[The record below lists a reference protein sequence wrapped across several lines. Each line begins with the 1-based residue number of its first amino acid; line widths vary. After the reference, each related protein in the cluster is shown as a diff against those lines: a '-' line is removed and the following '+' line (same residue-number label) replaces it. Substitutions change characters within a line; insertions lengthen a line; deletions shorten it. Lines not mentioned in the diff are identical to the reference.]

1 MAMRRAELFYFLLSR
16 MPMITTYTE
25 QKKQQQRAVLTKL
38 LEVLDELDID
48 YLYTDNPIKL
58 YYGEEDIEF
67 IDHKHERKARELVE
81 CIRHLKHLR
90 NAERRIPF
98 MNNQ

>member
-38 LEVLDELDID
+38 LEVLDELDTD
-48 YLYTDNPIKL
+48 YLYTDNTVHL
-58 YYGEEDIEF
+58 YYSEEDREHINQKQAQKAQMFIENL
-67 IDHKHERKARELVE
+67 RT
-81 CIRHLKHLR
+81 LKHLR
-90 NAERRIPF
+90 RAERLIPF
-98 MNNQ
+98 THNQ